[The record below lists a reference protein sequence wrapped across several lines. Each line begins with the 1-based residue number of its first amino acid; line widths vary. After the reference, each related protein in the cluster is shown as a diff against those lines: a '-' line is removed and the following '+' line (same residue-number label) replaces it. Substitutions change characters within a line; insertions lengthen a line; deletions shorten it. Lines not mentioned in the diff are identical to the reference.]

1 MFPAQRHLAP
11 HPPHPHPS
19 ADSPGGSGLVGVPSD
34 SSPPHGPCGPLPP
47 LPTATNPLGRL
58 NLLLSTAPWQSDT
71 WSTCLPRLLEPMG
84 VYAHRAATAR
94 ESERLIKSTTIHIAV
109 IDLSIPLDRSHPGQ
123 PVEPAGARVLDLL
136 SRLDAPPPTVIIK
149 APRAM
154 RDERRDLHE
163 ALRCG
168 AFAVV
173 DRAAADLEMM
183 LNVMQRCLTRFYAGR
198 WPEPPSP
205 PSPPSPPTN
214 PPTTWV

>member
-1 MFPAQRHLAP
+1 MFPAQP
-11 HPPHPHPS
+11 HHAQPPHPTS
-19 ADSPGGSGLVGVPSD
+19 ADSPAGSGLVGVPNTPP
-34 SSPPHGPCGPLPP
+34 SPPTPPSNP

-58 NLLLSTAPWQSDT
+58 NLLLSTAPWQSDP
-71 WSTCLPRLLEPMG
+71 WSACLPRLLEPMG
-84 VYAHRAATAR
+84 VYAHRAASAR
-94 ESERLIKSTTIHIAV
+94 ESERLIKTTTIHIAV
-109 IDLSIPLDRSHPGQ
+109 IDLSIPLDRTHPGQ
-123 PVEPAGARVLDLL
+123 PAEPAGARVLDLL
-136 SRLDAPPPTVIIK
+136 SRLDSPPPTVIIK

-183 LNVMQRCLTRFYAGR
+183 LNVMHRCLTRFYAGR

-205 PSPPSPPTN
+205 PSPPSPP
-214 PPTTWV
+214 PTTWV